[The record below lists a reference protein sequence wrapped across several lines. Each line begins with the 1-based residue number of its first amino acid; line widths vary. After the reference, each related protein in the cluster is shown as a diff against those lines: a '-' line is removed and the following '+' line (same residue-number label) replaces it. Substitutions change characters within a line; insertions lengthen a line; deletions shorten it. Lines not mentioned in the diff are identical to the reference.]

1 MGRAQYNPRPVS
13 ERAVLVRVLA
23 AAAALGGCA
32 CGSRTG
38 PELNVYAAQ
47 GQEVTTPV
55 TDAWQ
60 KKNPALRINVIR
72 GGAGEL
78 LSRLRAER
86 ANPLGDVFWGGALE
100 LYRAN
105 DDLFA
110 AADLPDE
117 AAAFASVD
125 PLKKW
130 HPWTRNVIH
139 LAVNTRRVPDDPPRS
154 LRDLADPKWA
164 ARGRI
169 GLSNPASSG
178 TAYTIVPALVT
189 AHGWDFLEALLR
201 NVRMTDYSETSFK
214 WLKDGE
220 VAVGFLFESILKDY
234 ISAGAPL
241 KMIVPEEGI
250 IQQADGCGLLAGA
263 RHPEA
268 AVAFLTWMASEE
280 AHAIVRS
287 AVGRRSSRKGVAPPD
302 GLIDLTGLKVIEPDA
317 EWVTRQRDEI
327 LRRFAEARA
336 RAQP

>member
-1 MGRAQYNPRPVS
+1 M
-13 ERAVLVRVLA
+13 
-23 AAAALGGCA
+23 AAAALAACA
-32 CGSRTG
+32 CGGRTG
-38 PELNVYAAQ
+38 PELDVYAAQ
-47 GQEVTTPV
+47 GQEVTTPLI
-55 TDAWQ
+55 DAWQ
-60 KKNPALRINVIR
+60 KKNPSLRINVIR

-78 LSRLRAER
+78 LSRVRAEKAR
-86 ANPLGDVFWGGALE
+86 PLGDVFWGGALE

-110 AADLPDE
+110 PAEPADASAFE
-117 AAAFASVD
+117 AHD
-125 PLKKW
+125 PQKKW

-139 LAVNTRRVPDDPPRS
+139 LAVNTRRAPDDPPRS
-154 LRDLADPKWA
+154 LKDLADPKWA

-189 AHGWDFLEALLR
+189 AHGWEFIDALLR
-201 NVRMTDYSETSFK
+201 NARMTDYSETSFK

-220 VAVGFLFESILKDY
+220 VAAGFIFESLLKDY
-234 ISAGAPL
+234 IAAGAPL

-263 RHPEA
+263 PHREA
-268 AVAFLTWMASEE
+268 ALAFLGWMASEE

-287 AVGRRSSRKGVAPPD
+287 AVGRRSARKGVAPPD
-302 GLIDLTGLKVIEPDA
+302 GLIDLTGLRVIEPDA
-317 EWVTRQRDEI
+317 EWVTKQRDDI

-336 RAQP
+336 RAQS